1 MQILDGSDIKHAE
14 DSFDNIKPL
23 CHELLQR
30 KLELINDNNNQG
42 QTFVNR
48 SLFKS
53 HPHYISE
60 KCRFCTSYAANSK
73 DILKH
78 FELFY
83 SHSDKFILVI

>member
-30 KLELINDNNNQG
+30 KLELINDNAITQG

-48 SLFKS
+48 SLS
-53 HPHYISE
+53 
-60 KCRFCTSYAANSK
+60 
-73 DILKH
+73 
-78 FELFY
+78 
-83 SHSDKFILVI
+83 

>member
-30 KLELINDNNNQG
+30 KLELINDNNNAR
-42 QTFVNR
+42 TNFC
-48 SLFKS
+48 LFYLKS
-53 HPHYISE
+53 HSHYISE